1 MNVLH
6 ELYMYSFILIFSNYL
21 LSQCLKSRSVTYCVN
36 LKGTST
42 LMITMYN
49 MKDLNKPRVLIPVSS
64 ISVEKRRSCG
74 RLNISKSTVI
84 EAAIV

>member
-1 MNVLH
+1 
-6 ELYMYSFILIFSNYL
+6 
-21 LSQCLKSRSVTYCVN
+21 
-36 LKGTST
+36 
-42 LMITMYN
+42 MITMYN